1 MNNIINKSTSLDENY
16 LKWKSWGGN
25 TFASLSK
32 NENSTFTCETSR
44 TKTSLPK
51 NSKVLDVGFGNG
63 SFLAFAKRNEW
74 DVTGTEVNAELVETA
89 RSNGFNVELTDNLSI
104 FPDSFFDLIVAFDVL
119 EHIPQ
124 DLLPIF
130 IADAKRL
137 LKKGGCLI
145 ARFPN
150 GDTPFGLVYQNGDIT
165 HVTSLGS
172 GKIKYFAAK
181 FDLDIVYLGGE
192 AHPILGTTLK
202 HSAHRLIAFPFK
214 LVINFFV
221 NTIIFPGAKVAF
233 CSPNMTVVY
242 RVKS

>member
-1 MNNIINKSTSLDENY
+1 MNNDANNLQSLNENY

-25 TFASLSK
+25 KFASLSK
-32 NENSTFTCETSR
+32 NENSTFACETSR
-44 TKTSLPK
+44 TKHPLPK
-51 NSKVLDVGFGNG
+51 NSKVLEVGFGNG
-63 SFLAFAKRNEW
+63 SFLAFAKRKEW

-89 RSNGFNVELTDNLSI
+89 RSNGFKVELTDTLSI
-104 FPDSFFDLIVAFDVL
+104 FPDNSFDLIVAFDVL

-124 DLLPIF
+124 DLLPNF
-130 IADAKRL
+130 IADAKRI

-150 GDTPFGLVYQNGDIT
+150 GDTPFGLLYQNGDIT
-165 HVTSLGS
+165 HVTYLGS
-172 GKIKYFAAK
+172 GKVKYFAAQ

-192 AHPILGTTLK
+192 AQSIFDTSLK
-202 HSAHRLIAFPFK
+202 HAIHRLVALPFK
-214 LVINFFV
+214 MVINFFV

-242 RVKS
+242 RVKK